1 MMPGLLA
8 AANEFAQPVLFP
20 FAPYWPFYAGFTLF
34 VLAVLALDLGVFHRQ
49 AHEVGFREAA
59 IWSVVWAVLA
69 IVFGAGFWWWLQ
81 DKLPQLGS
89 EALAAAGYAADP
101 RKVANQLTLE
111 YFAGYVIEQSLSVDN
126 VFVFVVILRYFAVP
140 AKYQHRVLFYGILGA
155 VGCRAVFIALG
166 SVLLQYAAV
175 VWIFGLFL
183 AGTGI
188 KLLFPHEQAKDLSRN
203 PVLRLLRRVMP
214 IAQEFHGQ
222 KFLVK
227 LDGVCH
233 ATPLFVAL
241 LVVEFTDIIFAVD
254 SVPAIYA
261 VTREPLVVFTS
272 NIFAI
277 LGLRALYFLLAGAMD
292 KFHLLHFGLGIVLMF
307 VGVKMLL
314 PIWGMH
320 VPIGI
325 SLSVICGVIGG
336 SVGFSLAFPKRHGT
350 AAAAGGNTDADS

>member
-1 MMPGLLA
+1 MA
-8 AANEFAQPVLFP
+8 D
-20 FAPYWPFYAGFTLF
+20 YWPFYAGFTLF

-49 AHEVGFREAA
+49 AHEVSFREAA
-59 IWSVVWAVLA
+59 VWSTVWAVLA
-69 IVFGAGFWWWLQ
+69 VAFGAGFWWWLGG
-81 DKLPQLGS
+81 KLPQLGV
-89 EALAAAGYAADP
+89 EALQASGYGTDMRAAAN
-101 RKVANQLTLE
+101 RLTLE

-126 VFVFVVILRYFAVP
+126 VFVFVVIFRYFAVP

-155 VGCRAVFIALG
+155 VGCRAIFIALG

-175 VWIFGLFL
+175 VWIFGIFL
-183 AGTGI
+183 ALTGV
-188 KLLFPHEQAKDLSRN
+188 KMLLPHEKSKDLSRN
-203 PVLRLLRRVMP
+203 PVLRVLRRVMP
-214 IAQEFHGQ
+214 VTQEFHGQ
-222 KFLVK
+222 SFLVRVN
-227 LDGVCH
+227 GIRH
-233 ATPLFVAL
+233 ATPLLVAL

-261 VTREPLVVFTS
+261 ITREPLVVFTS

-325 SLSVICGVIGG
+325 SLSVICGVIGA

-350 AAAAGGNTDADS
+350 AAAAGGNTDGDS

>member
-1 MMPGLLA
+1 MSALGMMPGLLA

-20 FAPYWPFYAGFTLF
+20 FAPYWPFYAAFTLF

-49 AHEVGFREAA
+49 AHEVSFREAA
-59 IWSVVWAVLA
+59 VWSVVWAVLA
-69 IVFGAGFWWWLQ
+69 VAFGAGFWWWLHG
-81 DKLPQLGS
+81 KLPQLGS
-89 EALAAAGYAADP
+89 EALVAAGYAADP
-101 RKVANQLTLE
+101 AKVANRLTLE

-155 VGCRAVFIALG
+155 VACRAVFIALG

-183 AGTGI
+183 AGTGV

-203 PVLRLLRRVMP
+203 PVLRVLRRIMP
-214 IAQEFHGQ
+214 ITQEFHGQ
-222 KFLVK
+222 RFLVT
-227 LDGVCH
+227 LDGVRH

-325 SLSVICGVIGG
+325 SLTVICGVIGG
-336 SVGFSLAFPKRHGT
+336 SVALSLAFPKKPR
-350 AAAAGGNTDADS
+350 AA

>member
-1 MMPGLLA
+1 MTALGTVPGLLA
-8 AANEFAQPVLFP
+8 SANEFAGPVLFP
-20 FAPYWPFYAGFTLF
+20 FAPWWPFYAGFTLF

-49 AHEVGFREAA
+49 AHEVSFREAA

-69 IVFGAGFWWWLQ
+69 VAFGAGFWWWLHG
-81 DKLPQLGS
+81 KLPQLGS
-89 EALAAAGYAADP
+89 DALVAAGYAADP
-101 RKVANQLTLE
+101 AKVANRLTLE

-155 VGCRAVFIALG
+155 VACRAVFIALG

-183 AGTGI
+183 AGTGV

-203 PVLRLLRRVMP
+203 PVLRVLRRIMP
-214 IAQEFHGQ
+214 ITQEFHGQ
-222 KFLVK
+222 RFLVT
-227 LDGVCH
+227 LDGVRH

-272 NIFAI
+272 NVFAI
-277 LGLRALYFLLAGAMD
+277 LGLRSLYFLLAGAHD
-292 KFHLLHFGLGIVLMF
+292 RFHLLKYGLGIVLVF
-307 VGVKMLL
+307 VALSTWLL
-314 PIWGMH
+314 GRYW
-320 VPIGI
+320 
-325 SLSVICGVIGG
+325 
-336 SVGFSLAFPKRHGT
+336 AFAHTP
-350 AAAAGGNTDADS
+350 A

>member
-1 MMPGLLA
+1 MTAGLLLSTTLA
-8 AANEFAQPVLFP
+8 SANQFAQPVLFP
-20 FAPYWPFYAGFTLF
+20 IGPWWPFYAGFTLF

-49 AHEVGFREAA
+49 AHEVSFREAA
-59 IWSVVWAVLA
+59 TWSAVWAALA
-69 IVFGAGFWWWLQ
+69 ILFGAGFWWWL
-81 DKLPQLGS
+81 DGRLPQLGA
-89 EALAAAGYAADP
+89 EALQAAGYGADARAA
-101 RKVANQLTLE
+101 ANRLALE

-155 VGCRAVFIALG
+155 VVCRAIFIALG
-166 SVLLQYAAV
+166 SLLLKYAAV
-175 VWIFGLFL
+175 VWIFGIFL
-183 AGTGI
+183 GLTGV
-188 KLLFPHEQAKDLSRN
+188 KMLFPHEKAKDLSRN
-203 PVLRLLRRVMP
+203 PVLRVLRRFMP
-214 IAQEFHGQ
+214 VTPDFHGQ
-222 KFLVK
+222 RFLVR
-227 LDGVCH
+227 LGGVRH
-233 ATPLFVAL
+233 ATPLMVAL

-292 KFHLLHFGLGIVLMF
+292 RFHLLHFGLGLVLMF

-314 PIWGMH
+314 PIWGTH

-325 SLSVICGVIGG
+325 SLSVICGVIGA
-336 SVGFSLAFPKRHGT
+336 SVAFSLLFPKR
-350 AAAAGGNTDADS
+350 AAAGTPS

>member
-1 MMPGLLA
+1 MIASMPTLLA

-20 FAPYWPFYAGFTLF
+20 IGPWWPFYAGFTLF
-34 VLAVLALDLGVFHRQ
+34 VVAVLALDLGVFHRQ
-49 AHEVGFREAA
+49 AHEVSFREAA
-59 IWSVVWAVLA
+59 TWSVVWAVLA
-69 IVFGAGFWWWLQ
+69 VAFGAGFWWWLHG
-81 DKLPQLGS
+81 KLPAMGA
-89 EALAAAGYAADP
+89 EALVASGYAADLASADP
-101 RKVANQLTLE
+101 SKVANRLTLE

-155 VGCRAVFIALG
+155 VVCRAIFIALG
-166 SVLLQYAAV
+166 SVLLKYAAV
-175 VWIFGLFL
+175 VWIFGIFL
-183 AGTGI
+183 GLTGV
-188 KLLFPHEQAKDLSRN
+188 KLLFPHEKKKDLSRN
-203 PVLRLLRRVMP
+203 PVLRVLRKFMP
-214 IAQEFHGQ
+214 ITKEFHGQ
-222 KFLVK
+222 RFLVK
-227 LDGVCH
+227 LDGVRH
-233 ATPLFVAL
+233 ATPLLVAL

-292 KFHLLHFGLGIVLMF
+292 RFHLLHFGLGVVLMF
-307 VGVKMLL
+307 VGAKMLL

-325 SLSVICGVIGG
+325 SLSVICGVLGLA
-336 SVGFSLAFPKRHGT
+336 VGLSLTFPKRVT
-350 AAAAGGNTDADS
+350 A